1 MWIVFVV
8 SVVMC
13 TLYSC
18 NNHTEYFDSKQAI
31 EVRDSVTRMMASI
44 SNDVTLKGPTAWAQY
59 FEDVPEFY
67 MANDGK
73 LQLSDGD
80 SAQNFVKN
88 ILISKINKIELQ
100 WSNIRIDAYTNTL
113 ADVAA
118 NYREYIINSDGKMIS
133 VFGYFTG
140 VAQKTGKRWQLRN
153 AHWSSV
159 K

>member
-1 MWIVFVV
+1 MFG
-8 SVVMC
+8 
-13 TLYSC
+13 LYSC
-18 NNHTEYFDSKQAI
+18 SNNTEHFDSKQVT
-31 EVRDSVTRMMASI
+31 EVHDSVARMMASI
-44 SNDVTLKGPTAWAQY
+44 SNDVTLKGPAAWAQY

-88 ILISKINKIELQ
+88 ILVYKINKIELQ
-100 WSNIRIDAYTNTL
+100 WSNIRIDAYTKTL

-133 VFGYFTG
+133 VFGYFTA
-140 VAQKTGKRWQLRN
+140 VAQKTNKRWQLRN